1 MKGTYILVIF
11 LNNSNKIQIGR
22 LGNLFFKKGMYYY
35 IGSAMGKRGSST
47 LENRVKRHLSLPK
60 QKNKHWH
67 IDYLLENKEVSLIKL
82 YLIPNKQKLECMLA
96 QELLNIS
103 DGFIDKFGS
112 SDCRCQS
119 HLIYFNDKWKCFL
132 RNKKKI
138 L

>member
-1 MKGTYILVIF
+1 
-11 LNNSNKIQIGR
+11 
-22 LGNLFFKKGMYYY
+22 
-35 IGSAMGKRGSST
+35 MGKRGSST
-47 LENRVKRHLSLPK
+47 LENRVKRHLRLPK

-67 IDYLLENKEVSLIKL
+67 IDYLLENKEVSIIKL
-82 YLIPNKQKLECMLA
+82 YLIPNKQKLECKLA
-96 QELLNIS
+96 QELLSIS